1 MWIAYQLDEGGGRLA
16 LDVAV
21 PEIAHFPYT
30 VLSMSRHGVGVA
42 VNWLPDATR
51 RRLYRDHLQALGVRL
66 VGEAFA
72 ALPGMGDVIFSAHT
86 REVDGATG
94 QPRQDYLYSVQV
106 PRAHWWARASASPA
120 DLDPADTLAAFAPRY
135 RIGRAGLFHPIEPLA
150 FATNP
155 RR

>member
-1 MWIAYQLDEGGGRLA
+1 VAAQEAVLADCLRQCDWPREMWIAYQLDEGGGRLA

-72 ALPGMGDVIFSAHT
+72 ALPGMGDVIFFRAYPGGRWRHRPAPSGLSLQCSGSAST
-86 REVDGATG
+86 LVGPGER
-94 QPRQDYLYSVQV
+94 QPR
-106 PRAHWWARASASPA
+106 
-120 DLDPADTLAAFAPRY
+120 
-135 RIGRAGLFHPIEPLA
+135 
-150 FATNP
+150 
-155 RR
+155 